1 MSTNLLPSRQESEG
15 NLRTPNGRCQGSI
28 ARDPINKNLQGQTA
42 RYN

>member
-15 NLRTPNGRCQGSI
+15 NLRTPNGRYQERI
-28 ARDPINKNLQGQTA
+28 TRDPINKNLQERTA